1 MVADYPI
8 NMNHQSYETACV
20 GGGFQEM
27 IKEYAEEAEYGLKY
41 AKNEIAEICASI
53 FDFDQTEVLD
63 EIISEGMKSTSDD
76 SCCLE
81 ELIEIDD
88 IIFDSPVH
96 PSSTHAYENN
106 IETPNCDDSDD
117 LKKYLNDAEML
128 ILQECKGFQ
137 QMIEAEK
144 ADDIETFI
152 SSILDSHQ
160 SLPGENLESYGHEYT
175 EIKCLQK

>member
-20 GGGFQEM
+20 GGRFQEM

-76 SCCLE
+76 SCFLE
-81 ELIEIDD
+81 ELIDTDD
-88 IIFDSPVH
+88 IINDSP
-96 PSSTHAYENN
+96 ACKNN
-106 IETPNCDDSDD
+106 IETPKCDDSDD
-117 LKKYLNDAEML
+117 LKKYLNNEML
-128 ILQECKGFQ
+128 ILQEGKGSQ

-144 ADDIETFI
+144 SDDIETFI
-152 SSILDSHQ
+152 SSIL
-160 SLPGENLESYGHEYT
+160 ESWNQEST
-175 EIKCLQK
+175 EMSCLQKL

>member
-53 FDFDQTEVLD
+53 FDFNQTELLD
-63 EIISEGMKSTSDD
+63 EIISESMKSTSDE

-81 ELIEIDD
+81 ELIDIDD
-88 IIFDSPVH
+88 IIIDS
-96 PSSTHAYENN
+96 SYKNN
-106 IETPNCDDSDD
+106 IETPKCDDSDD
-117 LKKYLNDAEML
+117 LKKYLNDEML
-128 ILQECKGFQ
+128 ILQEGKGSQ

-144 ADDIETFI
+144 SDDIETFI

-160 SLPGENLESYGHEYT
+160 SLPGENFESYGHEST
-175 EIKCLQK
+175 EITCLQK

>member
-1 MVADYPI
+1 
-8 NMNHQSYETACV
+8 
-20 GGGFQEM
+20 M

-41 AKNEIAEICASI
+41 AKHEIAEICASI

-117 LKKYLNDAEML
+117 LKKYLNDADML
-128 ILQECKGFQ
+128 IKQEGKGFQ
-137 QMIEAEK
+137 QRIEAEK

-160 SLPGENLESYGHEYT
+160 SLPGENFESYGHEST
-175 EIKCLQK
+175 EIRCLQK